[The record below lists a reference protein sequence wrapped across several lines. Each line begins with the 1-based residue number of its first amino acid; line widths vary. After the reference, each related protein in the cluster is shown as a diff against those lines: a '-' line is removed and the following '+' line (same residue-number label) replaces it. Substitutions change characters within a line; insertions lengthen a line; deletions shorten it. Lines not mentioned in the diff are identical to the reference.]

1 MALYY
6 PPVKPNAPIYSY
18 GNFAIP
24 NTPISPGQ
32 GGSSVTE
39 EWLASHYL
47 QFPNAQGVENFGFQ
61 ELNFTNSNAGESAT
75 LYLNPS
81 ASEDMT
87 LLSNQNGGGLTV
99 RNPSAS
105 FTLNPFPIASGL
117 VGCQTSNP
125 IDMNGQGLYGLNNLY
140 ADGNDTSSSITMT
153 TTGTTISGILST
165 NTIGGISGANPS
177 LSVSPANGDDSTKI
191 ATTAFVLANQG
202 TPTDLS
208 NYAQKTYAPLQTF
221 TGPIDVN
228 ETLSCNDLTISS
240 TNGTSSLA
248 YYTPN
253 NLSLAIGNTDTFY
266 IQTIGGTNLMTLNTT
281 EIDALKTFNM
291 NAQNIIGIGA
301 LAGNGGNIS
310 CNSNLLIGTGNNLNL
325 QNNNII
331 NCNSITDT
339 SGQYTTTNTPPDN
352 SITTAIATTGYVA
365 NAIANIPPASGFAVL
380 NQGGIQNWLG
390 NNTCS
395 NGIWDYTTNSTVL
408 VQTVANS
415 TNNNTSASTAFVKA
429 NAGVFTQTSM
439 TMDSSIYWSMTP
451 STVNVITTYT
461 SANNVVSF
469 NSVQFVIT
477 IGTVPTFLLA
487 SMTFS
492 APPFPGAPPSNTLQY
507 ISMYCSNGAT
517 YTGQINWSS
526 STNFRIGINGGPSL
540 ISGMTFTCNL
550 ANLGAFTP

>member
-24 NTPISPGQ
+24 NTPISPAQ
-32 GGSSVTE
+32 SGGITE
-39 EWLASHYL
+39 EFLATHYL

-140 ADGNDTSSSITMT
+140 ADGNDITSSITMT
-153 TTGTTISGILST
+153 TTGTTITGILST

-492 APPFPGAPPSNTLQY
+492 APPS
-507 ISMYCSNGAT
+507 
-517 YTGQINWSS
+517 
-526 STNFRIGINGGPSL
+526 
-540 ISGMTFTCNL
+540 
-550 ANLGAFTP
+550 